1 MAQHAV
7 ATPPL
12 TPESRLHTPRLVLLP
27 AHEDLAGRV
36 AAFYRRNAAHLAPW
50 DPPAPEG
57 FATEAF
63 QAGRL
68 CKAVTEAAAGT
79 ALRWWIEPREEPS
92 QLVGSI
98 GLSQIARG
106 AFQNA
111 MLGYAIDS
119 AYEGKGLMREALEA
133 VIGHAFSEAVCLHRI
148 QANVRP
154 ENLRSVALLMRLGFD
169 EEGLAREYLFIDGA
183 WRDHRMFA
191 LRNTAYP
198 GAPQY

>member
-1 MAQHAV
+1 M
-7 ATPPL
+7 PL
-12 TPESRLHTPRLVLLP
+12 STPESTLNTPRLVLLP

-36 AAFYRRNAAHLAPW
+36 ADFYRRNAAHLAPW
-50 DPPAPEG
+50 DPPAPDG

-68 CKAVTEAAAGT
+68 RQAAADAAAGT
-79 ALRWWIEPREEPS
+79 ALRWWLELRDEPS
-92 QLVGSI
+92 RLIGSI

-106 AFQNA
+106 AFHNA
-111 MLGYAIDS
+111 MLGYAIDG
-119 AYEGKGLMREALEA
+119 AHEGQGLMREALQA
-133 VIGHAFSEAVCLHRI
+133 VIGHVFSPAVHLHRI

-154 ENLRSVALLMRLGFD
+154 ENTRSTALLSRLSFD

-191 LRNTAYP
+191 LRNATFVGTPKY
-198 GAPQY
+198 